1 MKRETQNILLILL
14 GGALVKIAAN
24 GDYLRYVKPAQQP
37 WIITGGAVMVLLGA
51 VAIVRDLV
59 TSRRPAPDGP
69 GGHGGGA
76 EYGELGGP
84 GGHGGRAAHGSEAG
98 LGGHAAHGSELVL
111 GGPGGHG
118 GPAAHGSEVELG
130 GPGEHGGH
138 ADHGGPG
145 EHRDHATDGGRA
157 AHGSE
162 VELGGHGEHVDHAA
176 HVDPGEHGD
185 HSHSARPAWLLLVP
199 VLAVFLVAPPALG
212 ADSVIRTEARA
223 PSSAAVAN
231 AAAFPPLPPGNV
243 VPLAVND
250 FVTRAGWDAA
260 GTLNGRTVSL
270 TGFVVHTGGS
280 TLLARLVISCCAAD
294 AFPVTVRLRGGQADH
309 LASDAWIQVTGRVV
323 PGTATKDNSY
333 TPDFIPASVTPV
345 PPPKDPYEY

>member
-14 GGALVKIAAN
+14 GGALVKIAVN

-37 WIITGGAVMVLLGA
+37 WIVAGGAVMVLLGA

-59 TSRRPAPDGP
+59 ASRKAALEDHDG
-69 GGHGGGA
+69 
-76 EYGELGGP
+76 
-84 GGHGGRAAHGSEAG
+84 
-98 LGGHAAHGSELVL
+98 
-111 GGPGGHG
+111 
-118 GPAAHGSEVELG
+118 
-130 GPGEHGGH
+130 
-138 ADHGGPG
+138 
-145 EHRDHATDGGRA
+145 
-157 AHGSE
+157 
-162 VELGGHGEHVDHAA
+162 
-176 HVDPGEHGD
+176 

-231 AAAFPPLPPGNV
+231 AAAFPPLPAGNV
-243 VPLAVND
+243 VTLSVNE
-250 FVTRAGWDAA
+250 FVTRAGWDSA

-270 TGFVVHTGGS
+270 TGFVVHTEGS

-294 AFPVTVRLRGGQADH
+294 AFPVTVRLRGGEADH
-309 LASDAWIQVTGRVV
+309 LASDAWIRVTGRIV

-333 TPDFIPASVTPV
+333 TPDFTPDSVTPV
-345 PPPKDPYEY
+345 ATPKDPYEY

>member
-37 WIITGGAVMVLLGA
+37 WIIAGGAVMVLLGA

-59 TSRRPAPDGP
+59 ASRKAALDDHDG
-69 GGHGGGA
+69 
-76 EYGELGGP
+76 
-84 GGHGGRAAHGSEAG
+84 
-98 LGGHAAHGSELVL
+98 
-111 GGPGGHG
+111 
-118 GPAAHGSEVELG
+118 
-130 GPGEHGGH
+130 
-138 ADHGGPG
+138 
-145 EHRDHATDGGRA
+145 
-157 AHGSE
+157 
-162 VELGGHGEHVDHAA
+162 
-176 HVDPGEHGD
+176 

-199 VLAVFLVAPPALG
+199 VLAVFLIAPPALG

-231 AAAFPPLPPGNV
+231 AAAFPPLPAGNV
-243 VPLAVND
+243 VPLSVNE
-250 FVTRAGWDAA
+250 FVTRAGWDSA

-270 TGFVVHTGGS
+270 TGFVVHTDGS

-309 LASDAWIQVTGRVV
+309 LASDAWIQVTGQVV

-333 TPDFIPASVTPV
+333 TPDFAPASLTSV
-345 PPPKDPYEY
+345 PTPKDPYEY